1 MGRRQVGWDPPSF
14 LLIGGTK
21 MPILPSWGGQ
31 PGRMG
36 ICIISQYLILCK
48 NIFQLIWFFVIWS
61 LSEMKTHFLQ
71 CLGKI
76 QYKYLLQNTE
86 KLRPIL
92 NLIRN

>member
-1 MGRRQVGWDPPSF
+1 
-14 LLIGGTK
+14 

-48 NIFQLIWFFVIWS
+48 NIFQLIWFFIVGS
-61 LSEMKTHFLQ
+61 LSEMKTHFVH

-76 QYKYLLQNTE
+76 QYKYLLQNME

-92 NLIRN
+92 NLSTLLCCLIFDGEYYRLEEEYGN